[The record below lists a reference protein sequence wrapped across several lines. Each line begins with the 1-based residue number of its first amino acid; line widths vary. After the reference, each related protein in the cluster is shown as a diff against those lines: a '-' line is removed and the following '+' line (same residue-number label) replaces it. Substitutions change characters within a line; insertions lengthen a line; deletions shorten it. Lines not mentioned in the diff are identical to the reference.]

1 MNIESGKIHGFSRI
15 SRVLAPKIRVNPW
28 NPWTVEPVQK
38 QSTFVTG
45 SIYIRKGRR
54 SGALAPVEKH
64 ERPVSRLAPAARAD
78 FAGCFPLGVMDGGG
92 IIPYYLTMFGFLI
105 KKTFFDLWDNL
116 FRIALLNLGFIASLA
131 APVFLPG
138 LFSHPAPA
146 AAVLIAGVL
155 WCSVYLSAAALSVKA
170 ISDYGS
176 FGFAD
181 FWNKLK
187 AGWPAGLCLG
197 GVVLLLWAM
206 ASIIIPF
213 YLSINSIIG
222 LLLAAV
228 IFWTMTL
235 GILSLQFFFAVRAR
249 LDVKLVKVF
258 KKCFIIFFDNP
269 GFAVLSLLHNAAALA
284 LSALLAFLFPG
295 PAGLLLFLD
304 EALRLRLLKYD
315 WLEANPDPEPRSRR
329 RPIPWDA
336 ILIEERE
343 KTGTRSLKSFIFP
356 WKD

>member
-1 MNIESGKIHGFSRI
+1 
-15 SRVLAPKIRVNPW
+15 
-28 NPWTVEPVQK
+28 
-38 QSTFVTG
+38 
-45 SIYIRKGRR
+45 
-54 SGALAPVEKH
+54 
-64 ERPVSRLAPAARAD
+64 
-78 FAGCFPLGVMDGGG
+78 MDEID
-92 IIPYYLTMFGFLI
+92 IIPYYGCMIGFLI

-116 FRIALLNLGFIASLA
+116 FRVALLNLGFIASLA
-131 APVFLPG
+131 VPVFLPG
-138 LFSHPAPA
+138 LFSHTALVL
-146 AAVLIAGVL
+146 AVLALGIL

-176 FGFAD
+176 FGFSD
-181 FWNKLK
+181 FFGNLK
-187 AGWPAGLCLG
+187 AGWPAGLCMG
-197 GVVLLLWAM
+197 TAVVLFWIM
-206 ASIIIPF
+206 ASLIIPF
-213 YLSINSIIG
+213 YLSINSMIG

-235 GILSLQFFFAVRAR
+235 GLLSLQFFFAVRAR
-249 LDVKLVKVF
+249 LDTKLFKVF

-269 GFAVLSLLHNAAALA
+269 GFAIFSLLHNVVVLII
-284 LSALLAFLFPG
+284 STLLAFLFPG
-295 PAGLLLFLD
+295 PAGILLYLD

-315 WLEANPDPEPRSRR
+315 WLETNPEPEGRKR